1 MKTPIKIKKRDDQ
14 KVIHETPSARANTH
28 RTAEVIVK
36 SWIMEARERRRLHC
50 LRESVRQE
58 EMEAGGRW

>member
-14 KVIHETPSARANTH
+14 KVIHETSSTRVNTL

-36 SWIMEARERRRLHC
+36 SWIMESRARRRLHSFH
-50 LRESVRQE
+50 ESVRQE
-58 EMEAGGRW
+58 EMKEGARG